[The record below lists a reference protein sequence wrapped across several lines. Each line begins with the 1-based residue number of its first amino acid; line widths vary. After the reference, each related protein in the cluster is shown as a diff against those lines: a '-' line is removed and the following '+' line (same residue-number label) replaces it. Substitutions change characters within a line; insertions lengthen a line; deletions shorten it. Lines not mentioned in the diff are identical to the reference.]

1 MALSERSKSLLYEI
15 YEITTM
21 PFTVVAGGEGTSRLE
36 PDLFNAGRT
45 VREQLDLA
53 ILAIGNNLARQTRV
67 EEILQEWEE
76 LSIDPSKI
84 ETDGYKL
91 IPDKNIKAIR
101 KRLYS
106 YTGIIFKNDL
116 FGNKYQLG

>member
-45 VREQLDLA
+45 VKEQLDLA
-53 ILAIGNNLARQTRV
+53 IIAISSNSAQQIRV
-67 EEILQEWEE
+67 EEILKEWEE
-76 LSIDPSKI
+76 LSIDLSKI
-84 ETDGYKL
+84 ETDGYFLK
-91 IPDKNIKAIR
+91 PEKNIRAIR
-101 KRLYS
+101 QRLYTH
-106 YTGIIFKNDL
+106 TGIIFRSD
-116 FGNKYQLG
+116 FTGNRYQLG

>member
-1 MALSERSKSLLYEI
+1 MALSERSKALLYEI

-45 VREQLDLA
+45 VKEQLELA
-53 ILAIGNNLARQTRV
+53 ITAIGSNPAQQLRV
-67 EEILQEWEE
+67 EEILKEWEE

-84 ETDGYKL
+84 EADGYTLK
-91 IPDKNIKAIR
+91 PEKNIRAIR
-101 KRLYS
+101 KRLYT
-106 YTGIIFKNDL
+106 YTGIIYKEDL
-116 FGNKYQLG
+116 FGNRYQLG

>member
-15 YEITTM
+15 YEVTTM

-45 VREQLDLA
+45 VKEQLDLA
-53 ILAIGNNLARQTRV
+53 IGAIDLNSAKQQRI
-67 EEILQEWEE
+67 EEILKEWEE

-84 ETDGYKL
+84 EADGYFLK
-91 IPDKNIKAIR
+91 PEKNIKAIR

-106 YTGIIFKNDL
+106 YTGIIFKDDL

>member
-15 YEITTM
+15 YEVTTM

-45 VREQLDLA
+45 IKEQLDLA
-53 ILAIGNNLARQTRV
+53 ITAIGASVAQQTRV
-67 EEILQEWEE
+67 EEILKEWEE

-84 ETDGYKL
+84 ETDGYFLK
-91 IPDKNIKAIR
+91 PEKNIKAIR

-106 YTGIIFKNDL
+106 YTGIIFKDDL
-116 FGNKYQLG
+116 LGNRYQLG